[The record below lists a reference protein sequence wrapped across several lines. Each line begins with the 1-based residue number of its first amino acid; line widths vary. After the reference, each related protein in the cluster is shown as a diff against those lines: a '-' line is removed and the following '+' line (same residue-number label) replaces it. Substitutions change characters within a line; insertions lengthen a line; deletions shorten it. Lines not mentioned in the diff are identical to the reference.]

1 MFPRGVPTLALL
13 VLALAASGAL
23 FYEVEAI
30 PLAHPAEE
38 QGFFATIWTSIFS
51 ASESNEKDDDDYGDL
66 NNSTTTV
73 PEETEAGVEIGVVPL
88 NTTTTFATETVE
100 ENTRAARVKRATH
113 KIPESVVIPGNG
125 SVNYFRY

>member
-38 QGFFATIWTSIFS
+38 QGFFATIWTTIFS

-66 NNSTTTV
+66 KNSTTAL
-73 PEETEAGVEIGVVPL
+73 PEETESGGEIGVVPL
-88 NTTTTFATETVE
+88 NTTTTTTEAVE
-100 ENTRAARVKRATH
+100 ESTKAAKVKRATR

-125 SVNYFRY
+125 SINYYRY